1 MIPTLEQYGLLGV
14 LITCLIAAIIYLA
27 KRDEKRD
34 EKLTQVVENNTIAL
48 TKFIDLTNYKFKKSR

>member
-48 TKFIDLTNYKFKKSR
+48 TKFIDLTNNKFKKSR

>member
-48 TKFIDLTNYKFKKSR
+48 TRFIDLTNYKLKKSR